1 MTVRK
6 RRRTMADVKRNPPP
20 DARGHKP
27 AAPRKTDREGMEQRA
42 LMLWL
47 YGEHMRGS
55 EVGGLW
61 PVTYH
66 VPNGGQRS
74 KKTAADLK
82 REGVKAGVSDLVVMS
97 GRGGWNGMYLEFK
110 ASPPNH
116 AATAASQR
124 TWLALADGEGY
135 AAVLARGLDEAKQ
148 VLTWYASLPRTV
160 IEQAKQECPHGT
172 EWRK

>member
-1 MTVRK
+1 MRN
-6 RRRTMADVKRNPPP
+6 RRRSMAELKRDPPP
-20 DARGHKP
+20 GARGHKP

-47 YGEHMRGS
+47 YGEHMRDTGA
-55 EVGGLW
+55 GRLW

-97 GRGGWNGMYLEFK
+97 GRGGWHGMYLEFK
-110 ASPPNH
+110 ASPPHH

-124 TWLALADGEGY
+124 DWLALAEDEGY
-135 AAVLARGLDEAKQ
+135 AAVLARGLEEAKA
-148 VLTWYASLPRTV
+148 VMTWYASMPRGV
-160 IEQAKQECPHGT
+160 PELGRVQCPHGT
-172 EWRK
+172 EWRR